1 MPRGRDFLMLV
12 RRAGGDGERCG
23 ERPHAENVCVRVNKM
38 RVGDPNMQQR
48 IFPATFV
55 YFGEALSPDETHP
68 ESRSRFRKAGAA
80 QW

>member
-1 MPRGRDFLMLV
+1 
-12 RRAGGDGERCG
+12 
-23 ERPHAENVCVRVNKM
+23 M